1 MFTSFIMCH
10 IDGEPIMIN
19 IMDISY
25 VSGNEIVLISQA
37 GQCLEVDED
46 FDEINAKLCEEL
58 NGTEG

>member
-1 MFTSFIMCH
+1 MCH

-58 NGTEG
+58 NGSEG